1 MIKVLEERQR
11 EGEVEKRN
19 KDLRNLKKLMS

>member
-19 KDLRNLKKLMS
+19 KDLRNLKNMMS